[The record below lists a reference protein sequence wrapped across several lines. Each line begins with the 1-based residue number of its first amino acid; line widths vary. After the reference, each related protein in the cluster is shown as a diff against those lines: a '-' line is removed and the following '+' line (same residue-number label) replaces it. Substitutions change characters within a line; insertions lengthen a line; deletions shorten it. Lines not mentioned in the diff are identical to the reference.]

1 MQTNEIQQLVQQVQS
16 WPVPMRVAL
25 ARQILES
32 VEREPT
38 GVSAASLPRG
48 PSAAE
53 VARRFGTDKPAPDDQ
68 TVRQWL
74 EENRNSKYGS

>member
-32 VEREPT
+32 VAREPA

-53 VARRFGTDKPAPDDQ
+53 VARRFGAERPVDRCTARRRRHVAAPS
-68 TVRQWL
+68 V
-74 EENRNSKYGS
+74 E

>member
-1 MQTNEIQQLVQQVQS
+1 MQTNEITQLVQQVQS

-25 ARQILES
+25 APQILEN

-38 GVSAASLPRG
+38 AASAASLPRG

-53 VARRFGTDKPAPDDQ
+53 VATRFRTEKPAPDDQ
-68 TVRQWL
+68 TVKQWL
-74 EENRNSKYGS
+74 DEQRNSKYGL